1 MCFVR
6 IRTGALSILAAVSH
20 TLTMLKIKLL
30 SQTLVALVALIALVV
45 IVLAALKVGALAVVL
60 PAAAGGLAPAI
71 LAIATLVSSIGE
83 TPSQKGN

>member
-1 MCFVR
+1 MP
-6 IRTGALSILAAVSH
+6 T
-20 TLTMLKIKLL
+20 KIKIL

-45 IVLAALKVGALAVVL
+45 IVLAALKVGAIAVVL

-83 TPSQKGN
+83 TPSRKGNLRKSASRSDTQSRT